1 MKTTYEI
8 YLAKKYIS
16 KEEWLQLIK
25 IISDYQG
32 ILKNWELIISVQKNY
47 IHYFIKTEYN
57 LPSQLN
63 NLPSFFFKETNN
75 INIEKHIHSIPTII
89 PIDNN
94 IVNIIETFELK
105 NKGKLIYS
113 TIYFRKIYEDKI
125 LSKIYIY
132 LTKNKTL
139 KKYRTLLSLPSNI
152 LSINFEENKRFIYKK
167 VPKYLDITKAQYLL
181 TTKSESTIFKIDTF
195 PILQGNFY
203 LNIDNYD
210 FYKHSLVIGAS
221 GSGKSKFISLFIYNI
236 SKHIE
241 YKDKY
246 KIVVIDPHADLKNS
260 IGGIANIIDF
270 QTKNTSLNL
279 FNSNNKDIIIST
291 ELLLEL
297 LKSLILSQYNS
308 KLERVLRHSIY
319 ILLADNN
326 FNFTTLRTLIL
337 DLEYRNNL
345 IKKLKYIIPI
355 SIIDFFLKEFNDIK
369 TKYYGEAISPI
380 IALIDEIEMLPVFNQ
395 ENINTN
401 IKDTINNNF
410 LTLFSLDRTKL
421 GEKITKTISGLIM
434 EQLFI
439 LIQNH
444 TFNEHI
450 IFVIDEVSII
460 ESPILQRFL
469 SESRKYN
476 LSLILIGQYFNQ
488 ISNNLKSA
496 IFSNC
501 MNYYIFKT
509 SKIDANI
516 LVDNLDINIPLDN
529 TKEQKTKLLTELKAK
544 ECLLRITSNGILLPA
559 IKGESIDFKDIPSSN
574 TNIDTINFQTNTS
587 TINSKKDNFTINSN
601 INLKDILIST
611 SSNRNKGGIN
621 ERNKST

>member
-1 MKTTYEI
+1 M
-8 YLAKKYIS
+8 
-16 KEEWLQLIK
+16 
-25 IISDYQG
+25 
-32 ILKNWELIISVQKNY
+32 
-47 IHYFIKTEYN
+47 
-57 LPSQLN
+57 
-63 NLPSFFFKETNN
+63 
-75 INIEKHIHSIPTII
+75 
-89 PIDNN
+89 
-94 IVNIIETFELK
+94 
-105 NKGKLIYS
+105 
-113 TIYFRKIYEDKI
+113 
-125 LSKIYIY
+125 
-132 LTKNKTL
+132 
-139 KKYRTLLSLPSNI
+139 
-152 LSINFEENKRFIYKK
+152 
-167 VPKYLDITKAQYLL
+167 
-181 TTKSESTIFKIDTF
+181 
-195 PILQGNFY
+195 
-203 LNIDNYD
+203 
-210 FYKHSLVIGAS
+210 
-221 GSGKSKFISLFIYNI
+221 
-236 SKHIE
+236 
-241 YKDKY
+241 
-246 KIVVIDPHADLKNS
+246 
-260 IGGIANIIDF
+260 
-270 QTKNTSLNL
+270 
-279 FNSNNKDIIIST
+279 
-291 ELLLEL
+291 
-297 LKSLILSQYNS
+297 
-308 KLERVLRHSIY
+308 
-319 ILLADNN
+319 ADNN

-529 TKEQKTKLLTELKAK
+529 TKEQKTKLLTELKAR

-559 IKGESIDFKDIPSSN
+559 IKGESINFKDIPSSN
-574 TNIDTINFQTNTS
+574 TNIDTIKFQTNTF

-621 ERNKST
+621 G